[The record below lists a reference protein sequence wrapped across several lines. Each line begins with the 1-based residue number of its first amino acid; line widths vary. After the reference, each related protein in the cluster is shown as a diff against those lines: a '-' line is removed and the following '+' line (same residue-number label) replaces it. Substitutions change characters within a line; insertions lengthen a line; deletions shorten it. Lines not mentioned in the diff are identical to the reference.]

1 MNSVDPPSPSQ
12 VPGLLIS
19 VETEEQLLESIRTGF
34 KMALAKNTLSRALTE
49 STSGDSQVSGG
60 YTTTY
65 TLEASVDEHDYVKYD
80 GNHLF
85 IAPTRGLDCCFIVN
99 EAINDSPELIE
110 EQWFNINENSFAVA
124 RINMTD
130 IDTDTLTY
138 SISGGADQ
146 ALFEI
151 IASTGTLSFISAP
164 DYEDPEDSDQDSV
177 YLIQITVSDR
187 NGSTTNLSV
196 TITVHDT
203 LEGTAAADTLSG
215 GFDNDTIYG
224 YEGGDT
230 LVGGAGN
237 DTLYGGDNFDTL
249 KGEAGDDILDGGEG
263 KDSLAGGDGNDTF
276 VTRAGDGHSG
286 FLLTSFITDFED
298 EGDLIGLDNGLTFS
312 ELSIE
317 QGTAGKVTLG
327 GAGSTIYY
335 DYTSHTLVSITATG
349 EYLLIILNTEK
360 NSINAAD
367 FTDMTLSAE
376 LASLELTAPEDL
388 RAIRIMS
395 TDPAVAGVSE
405 VGNIPLDDDR
415 TIEGLYIDAN
425 QLALINST
433 GWWGRWGVSYERF
446 ETWAV
451 QSVGLQIYD
460 VASPEEPSIS
470 WKMELEGGF
479 VSSRKLGNLIHLVV
493 RHTPEIEGLIY
504 YTDNADEIA
513 NNEALIDSLVIE
525 DVLPKVKINGVEE
538 VMMEAANCLV
548 VDQNHELAP
557 EENGFPTLT
566 LIIAVDLVNPAIVNA
581 TCYNESTNGVYVSE
595 NAIYLTQAEYT
606 DEDEHKTLVH
616 RFSIVTGID
625 YSGSGKVDGYLSG
638 GSNVDFRIN
647 EFQGYLRLVTTTWK
661 GEEEDRWDHQLYLLR
676 KSSGALEME
685 TVSMLPNQK
694 YPDPIGKPDEDLY
707 GVRFLGN
714 KLYLVTFERIDPLYV
729 LDLTNP
735 LDPKIAGELEVK
747 GFSDFLHPVS
757 DQLLLGIGADD
768 EGLVKLEL
776 FNVEIIEAPY
786 SLGAISLVEG
796 ADWSYS
802 EARYDRHAFTYLG
815 DTSADRFT
823 VPVTL
828 TYQEVEGGYRQEQQL
843 HLFEI
848 TEKDN
853 PSVASMIP
861 VGHLSALDH
870 PKGNWGGSRFRS
882 VLHDDAVYYIN
893 DEFVWSALWTNPY
906 NQTGPH

>member
-1 MNSVDPPSPSQ
+1 MTQILMEFRLETLRRGKNLSVGLFSLTMLIVLSSCGGGGSVMNSVDPPSPSQ

-49 STSGDSQVSGG
+49 SLSGDSQVSGG

-85 IAPTRGLDCCFIVN
+85 IAPTRGLDCCFRVN
-99 EAINDSPELIE
+99 EAI
-110 EQWFNINENSFAVA
+110 
-124 RINMTD
+124 
-130 IDTDTLTY
+130 
-138 SISGGADQ
+138 
-146 ALFEI
+146 
-151 IASTGTLSFISAP
+151 
-164 DYEDPEDSDQDSV
+164 
-177 YLIQITVSDR
+177 
-187 NGSTTNLSV
+187 
-196 TITVHDT
+196 
-203 LEGTAAADTLSG
+203 
-215 GFDNDTIYG
+215 
-224 YEGGDT
+224 
-230 LVGGAGN
+230 
-237 DTLYGGDNFDTL
+237 
-249 KGEAGDDILDGGEG
+249 
-263 KDSLAGGDGNDTF
+263 
-276 VTRAGDGHSG
+276 
-286 FLLTSFITDFED
+286 
-298 EGDLIGLDNGLTFS
+298 
-312 ELSIE
+312 
-317 QGTAGKVTLG
+317 
-327 GAGSTIYY
+327 
-335 DYTSHTLVSITATG
+335 
-349 EYLLIILNTEK
+349 
-360 NSINAAD
+360 
-367 FTDMTLSAE
+367 SAE

-415 TIEGLYIDAN
+415 TIEGFYIDAN

-566 LIIAVDLVNPAIVNA
+566 LIIAVDLVNPAIVNT

-638 GSNVDFRIN
+638 GSNIDFRIN
-647 EFQGYLRLVTTTWK
+647 EFQGYLRLVTTSWT

-685 TVSMLPNQK
+685 TVSMLPNQE

-757 DQLLLGIGADD
+757 DQLLLGLGADD

-906 NQTGPH
+906 YQTGPH